1 MLTQITAIAYSA
13 CLQLSYHHGLGRHYC
28 EHHYTIDVDRQSLLT
43 IRYTVYI
50 DISHALD
57 LIKWA
62 FICQMFCILT
72 PMFGRIS
79 VNLYTLTLLG
89 KTKPLLRYSLWVL
102 LFLQTVFNVAIAF
115 TLLGVCGTDMLVI
128 AKLVYPIHKDI
139 SLHIA
144 C

>member
-1 MLTQITAIAYSA
+1 
-13 CLQLSYHHGLGRHYC
+13 
-28 EHHYTIDVDRQSLLT
+28 
-43 IRYTVYI
+43 
-50 DISHALD
+50 
-57 LIKWA
+57 
-62 FICQMFCILT
+62 
-72 PMFGRIS
+72 MFGRIS

-102 LFLQTVFNVAIAF
+102 LFLQTVFNVAVAF

-139 SLHIA
+139 SLHVA